1 MPINH
6 DKDYHGDIN
15 YGYLYPED
23 WYWFDT
29 SDEDNQEDQQEEE
42 KELLPIEDV
51 IDFGKGRLTSCVDQ
65 QAVWYQGPQ

>member
-15 YGYLYPED
+15 YGNLYPED

-29 SDEDNQEDQQEEE
+29 SDEDNQEEQ
-42 KELLPIEDV
+42 ELLPIEDV
-51 IDFGKGRLTSCVDQ
+51 IDFGKGRLTSANDQ
-65 QAVWYQGPQ
+65 QSTWYQGPQ

>member
-15 YGYLYPED
+15 YGNLYPED

-29 SDEDNQEDQQEEE
+29 SDEDNQEEQ
-42 KELLPIEDV
+42 ELLPIEDV
-51 IDFGKGRLTSCVDQ
+51 IDFGKGRLTNANDQ
-65 QAVWYQGPQ
+65 QSTWYQGPQ